1 MKKRDEF
8 LKTQKILRLSTIDKE
23 NFPHIA
29 PVWYRYSGKKIY
41 IGTDTKSQKIKNIQ
55 KNNHVSFCV
64 DVGINSPDIYG
75 VMGQGIANIIFEM
88 PKTKT
93 IAKKILLKYF
103 KTLENKSAKQ
113 LLEDTD
119 CIIEIIPQKF
129 SIWNYWVT
137 NSSILFIAE
146 FNISRLGR

>member
-1 MKKRDEF
+1 MNKRDEF
-8 LKTQKILRLSTIDKE
+8 LKTQKILRLSTIDKN
-23 NFPHIA
+23 NFPHIT
-29 PVWYRYSGKKIY
+29 PVWYMFSGKKIY

-64 DVGINSPDIYG
+64 DVGVNSPDIYG
-75 VMGQGIANIIFEM
+75 VMGQGIANLILEM

-113 LLEDTD
+113 LLEDTE

-129 SIWNYWVT
+129 STWNY
-137 NSSILFIAE
+137 
-146 FNISRLGR
+146 

>member
-1 MKKRDEF
+1 MNKRDEF
-8 LKTQKILRLSTIDKE
+8 LKTQKILRLSTIGKN
-23 NFPHIA
+23 NFPHIT
-29 PVWYRYSGKKIY
+29 PVWYMFSGKKIY

-64 DVGINSPDIYG
+64 DVGVNSPDIYG
-75 VMGQGIANIIFEM
+75 VMGQGIANLILEM

-113 LLEDTD
+113 LLEDTE
-119 CIIEIIPQKF
+119 CIIEITPQKF
-129 SIWNYWVT
+129 STWNY
-137 NSSILFIAE
+137 
-146 FNISRLGR
+146 